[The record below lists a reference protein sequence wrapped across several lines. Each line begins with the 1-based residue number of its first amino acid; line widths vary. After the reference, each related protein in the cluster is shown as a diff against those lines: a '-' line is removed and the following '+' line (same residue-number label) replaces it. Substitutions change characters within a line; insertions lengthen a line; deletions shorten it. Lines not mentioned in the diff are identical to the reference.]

1 MKVDIYLSYEIISQN
16 IRMNSSTVQVQVH
29 YIDNF
34 TYFQVLILSAMI
46 LNANYIQD
54 SYFTKFHLMVP
65 ILLTLS
71 ILRLYEL
78 KSSSQMITE
87 LLNKY
92 ILNFY

>member
-1 MKVDIYLSYEIISQN
+1 
-16 IRMNSSTVQVQVH
+16 MNSSTVQVQVH